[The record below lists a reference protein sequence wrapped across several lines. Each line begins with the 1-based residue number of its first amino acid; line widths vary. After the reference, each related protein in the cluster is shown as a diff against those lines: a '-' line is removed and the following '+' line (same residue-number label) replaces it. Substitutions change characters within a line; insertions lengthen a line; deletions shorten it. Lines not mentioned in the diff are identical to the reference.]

1 MDPFARFSE
10 NHQQMS
16 EHTRHLRLLEGLSP
30 QAAPAEDSWSEP
42 GSVAF
47 LHQWRAARI
56 ARSKSMHPSNLA
68 RAAALPAPR
77 LVP

>member
-1 MDPFARFSE
+1 MP
-10 NHQQMS
+10 
-16 EHTRHLRLLEGLSP
+16 EHPRHLRLLEGLSP
-30 QAAPAEDSWSEP
+30 QGVPVEEHPWSEP

-47 LHQWRAARI
+47 LHEWRAARI

-68 RAAALPAPR
+68 RVAALPGPR